1 MSAIPDYYPD
11 QFSTSWQDRLQQTDS
26 RLQGAVERSDFSGE
40 RKKFNL
46 VTAFEA
52 SEISSRLEETP
63 VVEFAGSEYWLYQA
77 PCHVPT
83 WFDKYDSH
91 FLGQVVLPT
100 SDTVRGHA
108 SEMNRKIDD
117 IIISAF
123 FGTRYIGAAGTTTDI
138 LPSTQDIAIDYVETG
153 TAANS
158 GLTIGK
164 LRRAAKKLN
173 EAEVPFNDRFIAVT
187 AQEAEDL
194 LRTTEVTSGDYS
206 NVKALVNG
214 GVDGLMFM
222 GFKFI
227 MSERLPKTSAT
238 GTTSVPVWHKSGI
251 KLAIGE
257 RGTSMNV
264 IPTKNDALLIRS
276 HLMRGAVRTEN
287 EKVVRIYCDR
297 EP

>member
-1 MSAIPDYYPD
+1 MSSIPDFYPD
-11 QFSTSWQDRLQQTDS
+11 QFSTNWQDRLQQDGS
-26 RLQGAVERSDFSGE
+26 ILESFVDRSDFTGE

-52 SEISSRLEETP
+52 QEISSRLEETP

-83 WFDKYDSH
+83 WFDKYDQH

-108 SEMNRKIDD
+108 KELGRKIDD
-117 IIISAF
+117 AIISAF
-123 FGTRYIGAAGTTTDI
+123 FATRYIGAAGTTTDPF
-138 LPSTQDIAIDYVETG
+138 PSSQEVAVDYVETG

-158 GLTIGK
+158 GLTIAK

-173 EAEVPFNDRFIAVT
+173 EAQVPMTDRHISVT
-187 AQEAEDL
+187 AQELEDL
-194 LRTTEVTSGDYS
+194 LRTTEITNADFNTVR
-206 NVKALVNG
+206 ALVNG
-214 GVDGLMFM
+214 NIDTFM
-222 GFKFI
+222 GFKFHHC
-227 MSERLPKTSAT
+227 ERLPMTASN
-238 GTTSVPVWHKSGI
+238 GITSVPVWHKTGI

-257 RGTSMNV
+257 RGTSMNT
-264 IPTKNDALLIRS
+264 IPQRNDALLIRS

-287 EKVVRIYCDR
+287 EKVVRILCDR